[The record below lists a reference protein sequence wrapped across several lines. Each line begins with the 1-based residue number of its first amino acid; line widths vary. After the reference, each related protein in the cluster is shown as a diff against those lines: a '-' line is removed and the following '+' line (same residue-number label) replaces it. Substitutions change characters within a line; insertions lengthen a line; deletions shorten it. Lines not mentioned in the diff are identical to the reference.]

1 MKKFWND
8 WKWVILAGIAIFLLG
23 ITLRL
28 TNLTILP
35 VFADEAIYIRW
46 AQVMANEPTLRFL
59 PLSDGKQPLF
69 MWVLMFIVRK
79 LSNPLFAGRLLSAAS
94 GIGTL
99 IGIFFT
105 SFYIFKSKKVALISS
120 FFWAISPFSVFFDR
134 MALVDSMLTFFGIWT
149 LLLGLV
155 TAKTLRLDMAMLT
168 GFALGAS
175 SLTKSPAAFFAAL
188 LVLNVVFAKKL
199 KDKIRYFGLLSVTYV
214 IALLMYNIQRLG
226 PNFHLIYSRSQD
238 YIFPLS
244 KILSNPLDP
253 IIYNFP
259 SAISWIWA
267 MGPTLILIFGIAGAV
282 FNLRKYWKEV
292 SILFIWFLAPLVY
305 ESMFAKTFT
314 ARYILFLLPSFYI
327 LAGSIFL
334 FGKKWVNSLLMLGLI
349 VFTVQA
355 LSFDY
360 RLLTDPM
367 TAPLPRRERMGYLEE
382 GTSGIGITQVADFIK
397 TQTKD
402 LPVGKQV
409 VVGTEGY
416 FGTLPDGLQ
425 IYLTDVPKVTVIGV
439 GVNITE
445 IPDSLIESK
454 EFGNK
459 TYLVINN
466 SRLRANPDELNL
478 KLIASYSKGLRHPG
492 TSEYVDNGPQEV
504 LYLFEVN

>member
-1 MKKFWND
+1 VKRFLRQN
-8 WKWVILAGIAIFLLG
+8 WKWILGLLAIILLALG
-23 ITLRL
+23 IRIYHLTL
-28 TNLTILP
+28 LP

-79 LSNPLFAGRLLSAAS
+79 LSNPLFAGRLLSVAT
-94 GIGTL
+94 GMGTL
-99 IGIFFT
+99 VGIFFT
-105 SFYIFKSKKVALISS
+105 SFYVFRSRKVALISS

-134 MALVDSMLTFFGIWT
+134 MALVDSMLTCFGIWT

-168 GFALGAS
+168 GFALGGA
-175 SLTKSPAAFFAAL
+175 SLTKSPAFFFAAL
-188 LVLNVVFAKKL
+188 LILNVVFAKKI
-199 KDKIRYFGLLSVTYV
+199 KDKVKYFSLLSVTYI
-214 IALLMYNIQRLG
+214 IAFVMYNIQKLG
-226 PNFHLIYSRSQD
+226 PNFHLLYSRSQD

-259 SAISWIWA
+259 SAISWIWV
-267 MGPTLILIFGIAGAV
+267 MGPSVILVFGILGAI
-282 FNLRKYWKEV
+282 FNFKKNWKDV
-292 SILFIWFLAPLVY
+292 SIFIIWFLAPLVY
-305 ESMFAKTFT
+305 ESVFAKTFT
-314 ARYILFLLPSFYI
+314 ARYILFLLPSFYV

-334 FGKKWVNSLLMLGLI
+334 IGKKRFDALLILGLVI
-349 VFTVQA
+349 FTIQA
-355 LSFDY
+355 FMFDY
-360 RLLTDPM
+360 YLLTNPM
-367 TAPLPRRERMGYLEE
+367 KAPLPRRERMGYLEE
-382 GTSGIGITQVADFIK
+382 WTSGIGITQVADFIK

-425 IYLTDVPKVTVIGV
+425 IYLADVPKVTVIGV

-466 SRLRANPDELNL
+466 SRLRAKPDELNL